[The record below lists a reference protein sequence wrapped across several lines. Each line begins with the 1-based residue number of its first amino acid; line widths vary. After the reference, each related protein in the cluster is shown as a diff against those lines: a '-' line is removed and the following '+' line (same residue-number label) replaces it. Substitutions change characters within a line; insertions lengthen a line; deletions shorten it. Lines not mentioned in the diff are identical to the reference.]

1 MRAIAAARP
10 RHASHPSIFPS
21 SVPSCGVCRLSCET
35 ARIQLC
41 KFPKIFRTVPASE
54 TAVLGIGSNS
64 AERDMSEQGQL
75 SRPAPG
81 IATSIFG
88 VLNLAVS
95 VATLVMLYFFQV
107 PLFSAD
113 KKLKELD
120 GAIRAID
127 LSTASQKNKMD
138 LFRGDIGAADA
149 AMKLMEDIY
158 PKPTIRFSEA
168 KINAEAIEI
177 TWSVENRGQYSLNSD
192 DNPLIVFSLKPVDA
206 NNFGESDPNI
216 KVISQTSAIGL
227 LAPKDSRSFT
237 VYLANPNHL
246 SKVYW
251 GITIRT
257 VSSPHVL
264 QLAKTFLP
272 ESYAT
277 HLNTRE
283 VQNTLV
289 GYVYKL
295 Q

>member
-1 MRAIAAARP
+1 
-10 RHASHPSIFPS
+10 
-21 SVPSCGVCRLSCET
+21 
-35 ARIQLC
+35 
-41 KFPKIFRTVPASE
+41 
-54 TAVLGIGSNS
+54 
-64 AERDMSEQGQL
+64 MSEQGQL
-75 SRPAPG
+75 SRPVSG

-127 LSTASQKNKMD
+127 LSSASQKNKMD
-138 LFRGDIGAADA
+138 LLRGDIGAADA

-158 PKPTIRFSEA
+158 PKAAIQFSEA
-168 KINAEAIEI
+168 KISAESIEI

-192 DNPLIVFSLKPVDA
+192 DDPVMVFSLKPVDA

-216 KVISQTSAIGL
+216 KVISQTSAIAL
-227 LAPKDSRSFT
+227 LAPKDSRFFT
-237 VYLANPNHL
+237 VYLAKPNHF
-246 SKVYW
+246 SKIYW
-251 GITIRT
+251 GIRIRT
-257 VSSPHVL
+257 ASSPHVL
-264 QLAKTFLP
+264 QLAQTFLP

-277 HLNTRE
+277 HLTTKE
-283 VQNTLV
+283 VQIALV
-289 GYVYKL
+289 GYVYKR